1 MQQLEFIV
9 KGGGVLRG
17 FDYEDIA
24 YSLYDLSLA
33 PCVDFETWMQDMT
46 KRIDVQFGYNVR
58 HDNPTNFVT
67 DLIKYGLI
75 MRCV

>member
-9 KGGGVLRG
+9 KGGGILRG

-33 PCVDFETWMQDMT
+33 PCTDFTTWMQDMT
-46 KRIDVQFGYNVR
+46 RRIDVQFGYTIR

-67 DLIKYGLI
+67 DLIKHGLI
-75 MRCV
+75 MRGV